1 MLIGWWLGIK
11 FMDTDPD
18 KWFYDRVS
26 RNLIQLHS
34 VEELLYTGQTKFQSI
49 EIIQTG
55 SFGKCLVL
63 DDKIQSSEVD
73 EFIYHEALVQPA
85 MITHPCPE
93 TVFIAGGGEG
103 ATLREVL
110 SHNTLKRAVMV
121 DIDEEVVTICRKSLP
136 DYSRGSFEDKRTELH
151 HVDARDYLA
160 NSRELFDI
168 IVIDLPDPIEEGPAY
183 LLYTQEFY
191 QLARGRLTTDGI
203 ICVQAGSA
211 AWTELLNF
219 TAVNNTL
226 KSVFSIVC
234 PYQTDVP
241 SFGGPWG
248 FCLASQN
255 LNPLILSASEVDS
268 KISARSIT
276 DLKFY
281 DGLTH
286 QGIFSLPKHLRGELS
301 KPGRLISDKE
311 PLYIYRG

>member
-1 MLIGWWLGIK
+1 
-11 FMDTDPD
+11 MDTDPD

-34 VEELLYTGQTKFQSI
+34 IEEVLYTGQSKFQSI
-49 EIIQTG
+49 QIIDTG

-63 DDKIQSSEVD
+63 DGKIQSSEVD

-85 MITHPCPE
+85 MIIHPCPE

-103 ATLREVL
+103 ATIREVL
-110 SHNTLKRAVMV
+110 SHNTVKRAVMV
-121 DIDEEVVTICRKSLP
+121 DIDEEVVAICQKFLP
-136 DYSRGSFEDKRTELH
+136 NHSRGSFEDRRSELH

-160 NSRELFDI
+160 NSEGLFDI
-168 IVIDLPDPIEEGPAY
+168 IIIDLPDPIEEGPAY

-191 QLARGRLTTDGI
+191 QLVRHRLTANGI
-203 ICVQAGSA
+203 ITVQAGSA

-219 TAVNNTL
+219 TAVSNTL
-226 KSVFSIVC
+226 KSVFPIVC
-234 PYQTDVP
+234 PYQVDVP

-248 FCLASQN
+248 FCLASLN
-255 LNPLILSASEVDS
+255 LNPILLSVTEVDDR
-268 KISARSIT
+268 ISARALT
-276 DLKFY
+276 GLKFY

-286 QGIFSLPKHLRGELS
+286 QGMFSLPKHLRVELS
-301 KPGRLISDKE
+301 KQTSLITDNE

>member
-1 MLIGWWLGIK
+1 
-11 FMDTDPD
+11 MDTDPD

-34 VEELLYTGQTKFQSI
+34 IEEMLYTGQSKFQSI
-49 EIIQTG
+49 QIIGTG
-55 SFGKCLVL
+55 SFGKCLML
-63 DDKIQSSEVD
+63 DGKIQSSEVD

-103 ATLREVL
+103 ATIREVL
-110 SHNTLKRAVMV
+110 SHNTVKRAVMV
-121 DIDEEVVTICRKSLP
+121 DIDEEVVAICQKFLP
-136 DYSRGSFEDKRTELH
+136 NHSRGSFEDRRSELH
-151 HVDARDYLA
+151 HGDARDYLA
-160 NSRELFDI
+160 KCGEKFDI
-168 IVIDLPDPIEEGPAY
+168 IIIDLPDPIEEGPAY

-191 QLARGRLTTDGI
+191 QLVRDRLTANGI
-203 ICVQAGSA
+203 ITVQAGSA

-219 TAVNNTL
+219 TAVSNTL
-226 KSVFSIVC
+226 KSVFPIVC
-234 PYQTDVP
+234 PYQVNVP

-255 LNPLILSASEVDS
+255 LNPLLLSVTEVDDR
-268 KISARSIT
+268 ISARSLSG
-276 DLKFY
+276 LKSY

-286 QGIFSLPKHLRGELS
+286 QGMFSLPKHLRGELS
-301 KPGRLISDKE
+301 KQISLITDNE

>member
-1 MLIGWWLGIK
+1 
-11 FMDTDPD
+11 MDTDPD

-34 VEELLYTGQTKFQSI
+34 IEEVLYTGQTKFQSAEVI
-49 EIIQTG
+49 RSG
-55 SFGKCLVL
+55 AFGKCLVL
-63 DDKIQSSEVD
+63 DGKIQSSEVD
-73 EFIYHEALVQPA
+73 EFIYHEALVQPS
-85 MITHPCPE
+85 MLTHPCPE

-110 SHNTLKRAVMV
+110 SHNTVKRVVMV
-121 DIDEEVVTICRKSLP
+121 DIDEEVIAICKKYLP
-136 DYSRGSFEDKRTELH
+136 DHSRGSFEDKRTELY

-160 NSRELFDI
+160 KCEETFDI
-168 IVIDLPDPIEEGPAY
+168 IIIDLPDPIEEGPAY

-191 QLARGRLTTDGI
+191 QLVRDRLTANGI

-226 KSVFSIVC
+226 KSVFPIVC
-234 PYQTDVP
+234 PYQVDVP

-248 FCLASQN
+248 FCLASLN
-255 LNPLILSASEVDS
+255 LNPVLLSATEIDNRL
-268 KISARSIT
+268 SARQ
-276 DLKFY
+276 LKGLRFY

-286 QGIFSLPKHLRGELS
+286 QGIFSLPKHLRNELA
-301 KPGRLISDKE
+301 KQGRLITDNQ

>member
-1 MLIGWWLGIK
+1 
-11 FMDTDPD
+11 MDIDPD
-18 KWFYDRVS
+18 RWFQDRIS
-26 RNLIQLHS
+26 KDLIQMHS
-34 VEELLYTGQTKFQSI
+34 VEEVLYRGQSKFQSI
-49 EIIQTG
+49 EILRTG
-55 SFGKCLVL
+55 SLGTCLVL
-63 DDKIQSSEVD
+63 DGKIQSAEVD
-73 EFIYHEALVQPA
+73 EFVYHEALVQPS
-85 MITHPCPE
+85 MVTHPCPE

-110 SHNTLKRAVMV
+110 SHATVKRAVMV
-121 DIDEEVVTICRKSLP
+121 DIDEEVISICKQYLPEHSL
-136 DYSRGSFEDKRTELH
+136 GSFEDKRAEVL

-168 IVIDLPDPIEEGPAY
+168 IIIDLPDPIEEGPAY
-183 LLYTQEFY
+183 LLFTREFY
-191 QLARGRLTTDGI
+191 QLARERLTTNGI

-219 TAVNNTL
+219 NAVNNTL

-234 PYQTDVP
+234 PYHADVP

-255 LNPLILSASEVDS
+255 LDPLLLSTSEVDGR
-268 KISARSIT
+268 ISERSIT
-276 DLKFY
+276 HLEFY

-286 QGIFSLPKHLRGELS
+286 QGIFSLPKHLRGEIS
-301 KPGRLISDKE
+301 RPGRLITDEE

>member
-1 MLIGWWLGIK
+1 MK
-11 FMDTDPD
+11 AMDTDPD

-34 VEELLYTGQTKFQSI
+34 IEEVLYTGQTRFQSA
-49 EIIQTG
+49 EIIRSG

-63 DDKIQSSEVD
+63 DGKIQSSEVD
-73 EFIYHEALVQPA
+73 EFIYHEALVQPS
-85 MITHPCPE
+85 MLTHPCPE

-110 SHNTLKRAVMV
+110 SHNTVKRAVMV
-121 DIDEEVVTICRKSLP
+121 DIDEQVVAICQKFLP
-136 DYSRGSFEDKRTELH
+136 NHSRGSFEDKRTELL

-160 NSRELFDI
+160 KSGELFDI
-168 IVIDLPDPIEEGPAY
+168 IIIDLPDPIEEGPAY

-191 QLARGRLTTDGI
+191 QLVRKRLTTNGI

-234 PYQTDVP
+234 PYQVDVP

-255 LNPLILSASEVDS
+255 LNPVLLSASEVDS
-268 KISARSIT
+268 RISARSLNG
-276 DLKFY
+276 LKFY

-286 QGIFSLPKHLRGELS
+286 QGIFSLPKYLREELS
-301 KPGRLISDKE
+301 QQARLITDNQ